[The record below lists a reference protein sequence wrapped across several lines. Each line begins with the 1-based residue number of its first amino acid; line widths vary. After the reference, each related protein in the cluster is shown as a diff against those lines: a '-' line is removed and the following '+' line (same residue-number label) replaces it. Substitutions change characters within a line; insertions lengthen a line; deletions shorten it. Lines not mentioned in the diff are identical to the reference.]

1 MPSRTEGAT
10 PFFHSRL
17 IAQLCVIILV
27 LLEYGLRL
35 AKACLKGFIRGVLIL
50 ILLEYGLRR
59 TVLRTTPTFVAVLIL
74 ILLEYGLRRQ
84 NEDTSKFAAYFVLI
98 LILLEYGLRQNY
110 DY

>member
-1 MPSRTEGAT
+1 MLQDIRAWTCVHVPSRTEGAT

-50 ILLEYGLRR
+50 ILLEYGLRP
-59 TVLRTTPTFVAVLIL
+59 LRVGRKALKDRVLIL
-74 ILLEYGLRRQ
+74 ILLEYGLRLNRFYV
-84 NEDTSKFAAYFVLI
+84 KLI
-98 LILLEYGLRQNY
+98 
-110 DY
+110 